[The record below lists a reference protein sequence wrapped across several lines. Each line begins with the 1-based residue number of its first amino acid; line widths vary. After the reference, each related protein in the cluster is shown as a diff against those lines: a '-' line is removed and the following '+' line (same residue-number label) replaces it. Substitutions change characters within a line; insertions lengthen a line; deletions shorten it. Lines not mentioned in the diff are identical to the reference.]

1 MDRPRLGAPA
11 HGYPAVGVINGKLY
25 VAGGRNAAGTAV
37 ATLHV
42 YDPATNTWSTKA
54 AMPSARF
61 GAAGQVINGKLYVVG
76 GTNAAGVVLA
86 ATLVYDPATNQWSTK
101 AAMPTA
107 RTRLGAA
114 VVNNQL
120 YAVGGWVTTDL
131 AKVEQ
136 YTP

>member
-1 MDRPRLGAPA
+1 M
-11 HGYPAVGVINGKLY
+11 INGKLY

-42 YDPATNTWSTKA
+42 YNPATNTWSTKA
-54 AMPSARF
+54 PMPSARF
-61 GAAGQVINGKLYVVG
+61 RAAGQVINGRLYVVG
-76 GTNAAGVVLA
+76 GNDAAGVVLA
-86 ATLVYDPATNQWSTK
+86 TTLAYDPATNQWSTK

-120 YAVGGWVTTDL
+120 YAVGGWATNDF
-131 AKVEQ
+131 AKVEK

>member
-1 MDRPRLGAPA
+1 M
-11 HGYPAVGVINGKLY
+11 
-25 VAGGRNAAGTAV
+25 
-37 ATLHV
+37 
-42 YDPATNTWSTKA
+42 
-54 AMPSARF
+54 
-61 GAAGQVINGKLYVVG
+61 INGKLYVVG

-114 VVNNQL
+114 VINNQL
-120 YAVGGWVTTDL
+120 YAVGGWATNDL
-131 AKVEQ
+131 AKVER

>member
-1 MDRPRLGAPA
+1 M
-11 HGYPAVGVINGKLY
+11 GVINGKLY

-54 AMPSARF
+54 PMPSARF
-61 GAAGQVINGKLYVVG
+61 WAAGQVINGKLYVLG
-76 GTNAAGVVLA
+76 GTNAAGAVLA
-86 ATLVYDPATNQWSTK
+86 TTLVYDPAANQWTTN

-114 VVNNQL
+114 IIANQL
-120 YAVGGWVTTDL
+120 YAVGGWDTKDFT
-131 AKVEQ
+131 KVER